1 MALITSSAGA
11 FAIESSLAML
21 AFVRAVERNGFT
33 PAARD
38 LGVTPSAVS
47 KLVTRLE
54 RRLGVRLLQR
64 STRRLAL
71 TAEGEI
77 YFERVQRIV
86 GEIEDAESDVMRFG
100 GEPRGRVRMS
110 LGTAFATYALVPAL
124 PEFTARFPEITLDLV
139 VTEYAVDLVEAGIDL
154 AIRVGPLGDVNLA
167 ARRIGELERVISAAP
182 AYLERHGVPEKPE
195 DLARH
200 NCLALTGIAGQMEW
214 PFRGPGGVRSVAVK
228 GSITVNNAETMY
240 ELALLGLG
248 VIRLSD
254 IIVGPAI
261 RSGRLVPILVAA
273 HQPEPLPLHAV
284 YTPTRRRPPKV
295 DAVIQFLLE
304 KFASVALARDASGGR
319 GAGAARRAQGAA
331 SAMMRSPG
339 GDTPT
344 CDGRAKMHGHAD
356 RAETHS
362 AAIRIR
368 RAARASV
375 RAAAEEPLAHHRRG
389 GRGDRALPRAR
400 QRAARW

>member
-1 MALITSSAGA
+1 M
-11 FAIESSLAML
+11 ESSLAML
-21 AFVRAVERNGFT
+21 AFVRAVECNGFS

-100 GEPRGRVRMS
+100 GAPRGRVRMS

-139 VTEYAVDLVEAGIDL
+139 ITEYAVDMIEAGIDV
-154 AIRVGPLGDVNLA
+154 AIRIGPLGEVNLA

-182 AYLERHGVPEKPE
+182 AYLERHGVPTQPE

-200 NCLALTGIAGQMEW
+200 NCLTLPGIAGQNEW
-214 PFRGPGGVRSVAVK
+214 PFRGPGGVRSVPVR
-228 GSITVNNAETMY
+228 GNVIVNNAETAY

-254 IIVGPAI
+254 LIVGPAI
-261 RSGRLVPILVAA
+261 RSGRLVPILLDV
-273 HQPEPLPLHAV
+273 HQPEPLPVHAM
-284 YTPTRRRPPKV
+284 YLPARRPPKV
-295 DAVIQFLLE
+295 DAVIQFLVE
-304 KFASVALARDASGGR
+304 KFAAVPWRLPHPVMAKERR
-319 GAGAARRAQGAA
+319 RRA
-331 SAMMRSPG
+331 P
-339 GDTPT
+339 
-344 CDGRAKMHGHAD
+344 
-356 RAETHS
+356 
-362 AAIRIR
+362 R
-368 RAARASV
+368 R
-375 RAAAEEPLAHHRRG
+375 P
-389 GRGDRALPRAR
+389 
-400 QRAARW
+400 

>member
-1 MALITSSAGA
+1 M
-11 FAIESSLAML
+11 ESSLAML
-21 AFVRAVERNGFT
+21 AFVRAVELNGFT
-33 PAARD
+33 PAAHD

-86 GEIEDAESDVMRFG
+86 GEIADAEADVMRFG
-100 GEPRGRVRMS
+100 KQPGGRVRMS
-110 LGTAFATYALVPAL
+110 VGTAFATYALVPAL
-124 PEFTARFPEITLDLV
+124 PEFTARYPEITLDLV
-139 VTEYAVDLVEAGIDL
+139 VSEYAIDLVEGGIDL
-154 AIRVGPLGDVNLA
+154 AIRVGPLGDVNLV
-167 ARRIGELERVISAAP
+167 ARRIGDLERVISAAP
-182 AYLERHGVPEKPE
+182 AYLEKYGTPRKPE

-200 NCLALTGIAGQMEW
+200 NCLTLPGIPGQAEW

-228 GSITVNNAETMY
+228 GNITVNNAETMY

-261 RSGRLVPILVAA
+261 RSGRLVPILLDV

-284 YTPTRRRPPKV
+284 YTPIRRRPPKV
-295 DAVIQFLLE
+295 DAVIRFLEE
-304 KFASVALARDASGGR
+304 KFARVPWRLPHPVAKVRGRDAKR
-319 GAGAARRAQGAA
+319 PPRHAR
-331 SAMMRSPG
+331 
-339 GDTPT
+339 
-344 CDGRAKMHGHAD
+344 
-356 RAETHS
+356 
-362 AAIRIR
+362 
-368 RAARASV
+368 
-375 RAAAEEPLAHHRRG
+375 
-389 GRGDRALPRAR
+389 
-400 QRAARW
+400 

>member
-1 MALITSSAGA
+1 M
-11 FAIESSLAML
+11 ESGLAML
-21 AFVRAVERNGFT
+21 AFVRAVECNGFT
-33 PAARD
+33 PAAHD

-100 GEPRGRVRMS
+100 KQPRGRVRMS

-139 VTEYAVDLVEAGIDL
+139 ITEYPVDMIEAGIDL
-154 AIRVGPLGDVNLA
+154 AIRIGPLGELNLA
-167 ARRIGELERVISAAP
+167 ARRIGDLERVISAAP
-182 AYLERHGVPEKPE
+182 AYLQRCGVPKKPE

-200 NCLALTGIAGQMEW
+200 NCLTLTDLAGQTEW
-214 PFRGPGGVRSVAVK
+214 PFRSPGGVRSVAVN
-228 GSITVNNAETMY
+228 GNITVNNAETLY
-240 ELALLGLG
+240 ELALLGMG

-254 IIVGPAI
+254 LIVGPAI
-261 RSGRLVPILVAA
+261 SSGRLVPILLDS

-284 YTPTRRRPPKV
+284 SAPIRRRPPKV
-295 DAVIQFLLE
+295 DAVIAFLAE
-304 KFASVALARDASGGR
+304 KFASVPWRFPHPVGKTPARSGGR
-319 GAGAARRAQGAA
+319 SRGAATR
-331 SAMMRSPG
+331 PG
-339 GDTPT
+339 
-344 CDGRAKMHGHAD
+344 
-356 RAETHS
+356 
-362 AAIRIR
+362 
-368 RAARASV
+368 
-375 RAAAEEPLAHHRRG
+375 
-389 GRGDRALPRAR
+389 
-400 QRAARW
+400 

>member
-1 MALITSSAGA
+1 M
-11 FAIESSLAML
+11 ESSLGML
-21 AFVRAVERNGFT
+21 AFVRAVECNGFT
-33 PAARD
+33 PAAHD

-86 GEIEDAESDVMRFG
+86 GEIADAEADVMRFG
-100 GEPRGRVRMS
+100 EQPRGRVRMS

-124 PEFTARFPEITLDLV
+124 PEFMARYPEITLDLV
-139 VTEYAVDLVEAGIDL
+139 VTEYPVDMVEAGIDL
-154 AIRVGPLGDVNLA
+154 AIRVGPLGDANLI
-167 ARRIGELERVISAAP
+167 ARRIGDLQRVITAAP
-182 AYLERHGVPEKPE
+182 AYLEKYGVPRKAE

-200 NCLALTGIAGQMEW
+200 NCLTLTGIPGQAEW
-214 PFRGPGGVRSVAVK
+214 PFRGPSGVHSVAVK
-228 GSITVNNAETMY
+228 GNITVNNAETMY

-261 RSGRLVPILVAA
+261 RSGRLAPILVDV

-284 YTPTRRRPPKV
+284 YTPIRRRPPKV
-295 DAVIQFLLE
+295 DAVIMFLTE
-304 KFASVALARDASGGR
+304 KFASVPWRSPQPVARVPARGGAR
-319 GAGAARRAQGAA
+319 KPRRA
-331 SAMMRSPG
+331 R
-339 GDTPT
+339 
-344 CDGRAKMHGHAD
+344 
-356 RAETHS
+356 
-362 AAIRIR
+362 
-368 RAARASV
+368 
-375 RAAAEEPLAHHRRG
+375 
-389 GRGDRALPRAR
+389 
-400 QRAARW
+400 